1 MLRLIFRLS
10 VVVPVGAAALIV
22 TAFGV
27 GALTRA
33 DTILYHSGDGFGVYD
48 MARGVSYVRGF
59 GFNSPFPYAAFDDTY
74 TQFAALYQEQ
84 TDQIALRVYDLATA
98 DLRCT
103 ELLPGSS
110 IYLYSM
116 YWRDD
121 HTLLLNGGG
130 SESLGFHRLDVPGC
144 TLEQVAEYTG
154 RLESSPN
161 LIQPS
166 PVMVL
171 GDGVTANV
179 YQFDWET
186 GELRQ
191 LNDAPLSDAAPYA
204 QMRYVPLSRFEGE
217 YDPRYILYGD
227 RDELH
232 VYDTSTHTRQTTD
245 GISGMAQW
253 VGGRYVHIT
262 RSFSDNNG
270 VAPLEIRSFDAG
282 VLSEPLLRE
291 SAVFTLTNAP
301 SGWSPDD
308 STFAY
313 VRVADPDAL
322 AISNLVD
329 THAVL
334 FDAQT
339 GVTTRLLPDQ
349 NRVEWV
355 GWTPDGRGLLIT
367 PRAATTPTLL
377 YDLAAGEAQSLG
389 LRLEPFDFTWAE
401 DGTLIY
407 VDASNALIQRD
418 LSNGTQRT
426 LTQFDAAETLN
437 WPAIYRGHLWV
448 NVSRGTQQCLYL
460 FDATTWVRHRPF
472 CMDANSPFLYY
483 RTIPG

>member
-1 MLRLIFRLS
+1 MLRLIFRLG
-10 VVVPVGAAALIV
+10 VVVAVGAAALIV

-33 DTILYHSGDGFGVYD
+33 DAILYASGDGFGFYD
-48 MARGVSYVRGF
+48 MARGGSYVQGF
-59 GFNSPFPYAAFDDTY
+59 GFNGPFPYAAFDDTY
-74 TQFAALYQEQ
+74 TQFASLYQEQ
-84 TDQIALRVYDLATA
+84 AEQTTLRVYDLATA

-103 ELLPGSS
+103 TLLRGNS
-110 IYLYSM
+110 IYSYSM
-116 YWRDD
+116 HWRDD
-121 HTLLLNGGG
+121 HTLLLSGGG
-130 SESLGFHRLDVPGC
+130 SEALGFYRLDVPGC

-154 RLESSPN
+154 RLESFSN

-166 PVMVL
+166 PTMVL

-186 GELRQ
+186 GERSQ
-191 LNDAPLSDAAPYA
+191 LNAAPLNDAAPYTR
-204 QMRYVPLSRFEGE
+204 MRYVPLSRSEGE

-232 VYDTSTHTRQTTD
+232 IYDTTTHTRQSVE
-245 GISGMAQW
+245 GVSGMGQW

-262 RSFSDNNG
+262 RSFDDNDG
-270 VAPLEIRSFDAG
+270 VAPLEIRRFEDG
-282 VLSEPLLRE
+282 VLSEALLQE
-291 SAVFTLTNAP
+291 AAVFTLNYVP

-308 STFAY
+308 SVFAY
-313 VRVADPDAL
+313 VRVADPNAQV
-322 AISNLVD
+322 ISNRVD

-355 GWTPDGRGLLIT
+355 GWTPDGRGLLVGLRDNAI
-367 PRAATTPTLL
+367 PTLL

-389 LRLEPFDFTWAE
+389 LQLTPSDFTWAE

-407 VDASNALIQRD
+407 VDASNAVIQRD
-418 LSNGTQRT
+418 LSSGTQRV
-426 LTQFDAAETLN
+426 LAQFDAAETLD
-437 WPAIYRGHLWV
+437 WLSIYQGYLQV
-448 NVSRGTQQCLYL
+448 NVSGGGQECLVL
-460 FDATTWVRHRPF
+460 FDATTWTRHTPF
-472 CMDANSPFLYY
+472 CGDSTNAFLYY
-483 RTIPG
+483 HIIPG